1 MRPVGELLEANVDL
15 SALSSTT
22 SSTTSGTT
30 DQASGHWLPATDH
43 SPLAAMDPLERLS
56 ADYRLTG
63 LTIGAHPMRMY
74 REAMNKLGVI
84 RASDL
89 AHLPDGRR
97 VRIAGAVICRQR
109 PGTANGFVF
118 LSLEDET
125 GISNSI
131 VMPDLFEARKLT
143 IVDEPFLLVEG
154 ILQNQRGSV
163 SVKAARVE
171 GLRLD
176 TASLASHDFH

>member
-1 MRPVGELLEANVDL
+1 
-15 SALSSTT
+15 
-22 SSTTSGTT
+22 
-30 DQASGHWLPATDH
+30 
-43 SPLAAMDPLERLS
+43 
-56 ADYRLTG
+56 
-63 LTIGAHPMRMY
+63 
-74 REAMNKLGVI
+74 VI

-89 AHLPDGRR
+89 AHFPDGRR

-131 VMPDLFEARKLT
+131 VMPDLFETRKLV
-143 IVDEPFLLVEG
+143 IVEEPFLLVEG

-176 TASLASHDFH
+176 AAALASHDFH

>member
-1 MRPVGELLEANVDL
+1 VGELLEQPQQPMEEDDE
-15 SALSSTT
+15 S
-22 SSTTSGTT
+22 
-30 DQASGHWLPATDH
+30 
-43 SPLAAMDPLERLS
+43 SPLAPMNPLERLS
-56 ADYRLTG
+56 ADYRMTG
-63 LTIGAHPMRMY
+63 LTIGAHPMRMH

-89 AHLPDGRR
+89 AHMPDGRR

-143 IVDEPFLLVEG
+143 IVDEPFLMVEG

-176 TASLASHDFH
+176 SAAVASHDFH